1 MGEREVMKKL
11 TFEIRSPAH
20 QQNAIQA

>member
-1 MGEREVMKKL
+1 MGEREDMKKL

-20 QQNAIQA
+20 QQNA